1 MKLLVPKI
9 LFIILI
15 GYSKSIQA
23 QQVVKHFTIEDG
35 LPSNEVYFVHQ
46 DKSGYLWFCTDRGVS
61 RYNGYEFTNFT
72 TADGLTNNTVFK
84 CFEDWDGNI
93 WFTCID
99 GSVTIFDSKK
109 KQFGEYKHDAWLKTK
124 FTKQLWIHN
133 IGFRKEFKEVYFFR
147 TKSDSVQRINSGGQ
161 KVTLSKEEVLNS
173 GDLGYDNFQIL
184 DYYNREEERGF
195 WHFYYSTEDDK
206 SRKGIEELL
215 NLPDSVIMPSFV
227 FYQSDSN
234 LVVCQNNGFY
244 IVKRDGSNEQMLKG
258 IGSLSFVKDREGF
271 YWITTKYNGVFL
283 LSNNNLISFDLK
295 NKLKTNEKLYSGY
308 ELKGRLVLTTVPNGV
323 FILDIEKPKVL
334 NQMFYGGAKII
345 RYLLYDNDSTS
356 LSYRDLRISGMDS
369 TLYLNLDNQSEKNI
383 KALLDLLEEY
393 KHTIPNYALR
403 KEYFR
408 SRILNVGTSYGCS
421 FVEWVLKN
429 NKLSDHLNLQV
440 HGLLRNYFECE
451 EYLYMESHLGLKKVY
466 ADSRPTEIVN
476 LGDEFESIGISDLD
490 TINKVTLLA
499 TKGHGVIT
507 VKDDSVLVNLRKNNG
522 LLSDVINTLY
532 VDRKSSQIWFGTD
545 KGISIFSFSL
555 GKKSLSF
562 KWERNIKQ
570 IDGLI
575 SKYVNDLEIVQDKMI
590 SISNKGITVIPKD
603 FAYDQSYSPAV
614 CLKGL
619 QNGDSTYLSE
629 NEVFS
634 HAQNNIE
641 FHYEVISM
649 RKGLKTYQYR
659 LIKNGNTYTSDWNLT
674 DDRTVKINNL
684 SPGNYKFQVSA
695 RAANTTWSYPK
706 EYTFTIQPR
715 FIDQWWV
722 RGIMILFL
730 GVMTYLFFKKRE
742 VRLKRESKLAL
753 AIKEL
758 ELENSQLE
766 SSSLRGQMSPHFV
779 FNVLN
784 SIQKLIL
791 KEEKDDA
798 NKLLIRFSRL
808 VRSAL
813 KYSRFEFIP
822 IEDELAFLENYI
834 NIEHQRFRG
843 RFKYEIFVDKELM
856 EYGVKIPPLLI
867 QPLCENAI
875 KHAFLEDGGTLKVFF
890 IYKDDNL
897 MEVIVEDDGVGMLNM
912 TQSKESSLGI
922 RIIEDR
928 LRLFEANGCNISL
941 KIKYADIETKKGT
954 KAVIV
959 MPYQ

>member
-1 MKLLVPKI
+1 
-9 LFIILI
+9 
-15 GYSKSIQA
+15 
-23 QQVVKHFTIEDG
+23 
-35 LPSNEVYFVHQ
+35 
-46 DKSGYLWFCTDRGVS
+46 
-61 RYNGYEFTNFT
+61 
-72 TADGLTNNTVFK
+72 
-84 CFEDWDGNI
+84 
-93 WFTCID
+93 
-99 GSVTIFDSKK
+99 
-109 KQFGEYKHDAWLKTK
+109 
-124 FTKQLWIHN
+124 
-133 IGFRKEFKEVYFFR
+133 
-147 TKSDSVQRINSGGQ
+147 
-161 KVTLSKEEVLNS
+161 
-173 GDLGYDNFQIL
+173 
-184 DYYNREEERGF
+184 
-195 WHFYYSTEDDK
+195 
-206 SRKGIEELL
+206 
-215 NLPDSVIMPSFV
+215 
-227 FYQSDSN
+227 
-234 LVVCQNNGFY
+234 
-244 IVKRDGSNEQMLKG
+244 
-258 IGSLSFVKDREGF
+258 
-271 YWITTKYNGVFL
+271 
-283 LSNNNLISFDLK
+283 
-295 NKLKTNEKLYSGY
+295 
-308 ELKGRLVLTTVPNGV
+308 
-323 FILDIEKPKVL
+323 
-334 NQMFYGGAKII
+334 
-345 RYLLYDNDSTS
+345 
-356 LSYRDLRISGMDS
+356 
-369 TLYLNLDNQSEKNI
+369 
-383 KALLDLLEEY
+383 
-393 KHTIPNYALR
+393 
-403 KEYFR
+403 
-408 SRILNVGTSYGCS
+408 
-421 FVEWVLKN
+421 
-429 NKLSDHLNLQV
+429 
-440 HGLLRNYFECE
+440 
-451 EYLYMESHLGLKKVY
+451 
-466 ADSRPTEIVN
+466 
-476 LGDEFESIGISDLD
+476 
-490 TINKVTLLA
+490 
-499 TKGHGVIT
+499 
-507 VKDDSVLVNLRKNNG
+507 
-522 LLSDVINTLY
+522 
-532 VDRKSSQIWFGTD
+532 
-545 KGISIFSFSL
+545 
-555 GKKSLSF
+555 
-562 KWERNIKQ
+562 
-570 IDGLI
+570 
-575 SKYVNDLEIVQDKMI
+575 
-590 SISNKGITVIPKD
+590 
-603 FAYDQSYSPAV
+603 
-614 CLKGL
+614 
-619 QNGDSTYLSE
+619 
-629 NEVFS
+629 
-634 HAQNNIE
+634 
-641 FHYEVISM
+641 
-649 RKGLKTYQYR
+649 
-659 LIKNGNTYTSDWNLT
+659 SDWNLT